1 MEVSFPEPYRLK
13 EGYMHVPVPSE
24 LFQNMP
30 DTLAVD
36 GTELKIKSEFHI
48 SLFELEHLASFLVQ
62 ATEKSFEEVQ
72 ENVLSIFSSYVAKK
86 PMTFTGFLDDFRV
99 VEKEERKS
107 IVVRCQME
115 NLNGFFEALESTF
128 GASVYR
134 QPAHVTIYTLG
145 HNKGIGIHT
154 VEEIE
159 SLPKLE
165 LPHVFT
171 KLGV

>member
-1 MEVSFPEPYRLK
+1 MDVSFPEPYRLK
-13 EGYMHVPVPSE
+13 EGYMHVPVPHE
-24 LFQNMP
+24 LFQNIP
-30 DTLAVD
+30 DTLVVD
-36 GTELKIKSEFHI
+36 GTELGIKSEFHI
-48 SLFELEHLASFLVQ
+48 SLFELEYLASFLVS

-86 PMTFTGFLDDFRV
+86 PITLTGFLDDFRV

-107 IVVRCQME
+107 VVVRCQME
-115 NLNGFFEALESTF
+115 NLNGFFEALESTV

-154 VEEIE
+154 NEEME
-159 SLPKLE
+159 SFRAIE
-165 LPHVFT
+165 LPEVFT